1 MKKKQK
7 QKSTKELVRRALRN
21 KPKWKPRKGYVYL
34 ATIKPEGMFRLSNG
48 TEGIHL
54 ESSGSSSKVIVVS
67 CPHANSEEDKRYY
80 LGMQKWSTYTEVKR
94 IK

>member
-1 MKKKQK
+1 M
-7 QKSTKELVRRALRN
+7 
-21 KPKWKPRKGYVYL
+21 YL

-54 ESSGSSSKVIVVS
+54 ESSKSTSKVIVVN
-67 CPHANSEEDKRYY
+67 CPHANTEEDKRYY
-80 LGMQKWSTYTEVKR
+80 LGMQKWSPNTEVKR

>member
-1 MKKKQK
+1 
-7 QKSTKELVRRALRN
+7 
-21 KPKWKPRKGYVYL
+21 
-34 ATIKPEGMFRLSNG
+34 MFRLSNG